1 MKKKFSIFAAMIML
15 LSIMLTAC
23 GGSSS
28 SGEAGGSGS
37 SGGEGSESAS
47 GGDKVK
53 LEIFSWWTAGGE
65 ADALK
70 ALLKGFEEK
79 YPNINAVNAA
89 VAGGAGSNAKAV
101 LATRMQGGDPPATF
115 QVHGGA
121 ELFTWVDAGKMA
133 SLDKLYEEN
142 GWNGVFPQKIIDMN
156 SKNDHVW
163 AVPMDIHRGN
173 VIFYNK
179 KVFEEN
185 GVKPPKTFEEFF
197 AAAEKLK
204 ANGVTPLALGDKN
217 IWPATMLFENTLLG
231 KLGPEKYAKLWTGEV
246 PFDSSAVKESAKIFK
261 KMLGYINEN
270 HASLAWQDA
279 AQLVIDGKAAMTV
292 MGDWAEGYFV
302 AKGWKPKED
311 FGWIETPGTQK
322 SFMVINDSFG
332 LPKGVEN
339 PDAVKKFLSYLG
351 TKEAQV
357 TFNKIKGSIPAR
369 TDVDKSKFNVYS
381 KSTIEDFQAAKKN
394 SSLALSLAHGSAA
407 SPGFL
412 TKVNN
417 AVNIFVTQQNVDQF
431 IGQLKQ
437 ASSLLKK

>member
-1 MKKKFSIFAAMIML
+1 MKKKFSIFAALIMALSMIL
-15 LSIMLTAC
+15 AAC
-23 GGSSS
+23 SNS
-28 SGEAGGSGS
+28 GGSGN
-37 SGGEGSESAS
+37 SGASGEDDNSGNTV

-133 SLDKLYEEN
+133 TLDKLYEKN

-156 SKNDHVW
+156 SKNNHVW
-163 AVPMDIHRGN
+163 AVPLDIHRGN

-185 GVKPPKTFEEFF
+185 GVQPPKTFEEFF

-217 IWPATMLFENTLLG
+217 IWPATMLFENTLLA
-231 KLGPEKYAKLWTGEV
+231 KLGPEKYAELWTGEV
-246 PFDSSAVKESAKIFK
+246 PFDDPAVKESADIFK

-302 AKGWKPKED
+302 AKGWEPKKD
-311 FGWIETPGTQK
+311 FGWIETPGTQQ

-381 KSTIEDFQAAKKN
+381 KSTIEDFQAAKEN

-417 AVNIFVTQQNVDQF
+417 AVNVFVTQQNVDQF
-431 IGQLKQ
+431 ISKLKQ
-437 ASSLLKK
+437 ASSLLGK

>member
-1 MKKKFSIFAAMIML
+1 MKKQFRVFAAMIMA
-15 LSIMLTAC
+15 LSLILAAC
-23 GGSSS
+23 GNSGDSGNSES
-28 SGEAGGSGS
+28 SGEGEGNGSGN
-37 SGGEGSESAS
+37 AS

-133 SLDKLYEEN
+133 PLDKLYEEN
-142 GWNGVFPQKIIDMN
+142 GWNGVFPPKIVDMN

-163 AVPMDIHRGN
+163 AVPLDIHRGN

-185 GVKPPKTFEEFF
+185 GVQPPKTFEEFF

-204 ANGVTPLALGDKN
+204 AKGVTPLALGDKN

-231 KLGPEKYAKLWTGEV
+231 KLGAEKYAKLWTGEL
-246 PFDSSAVKESAKIFK
+246 PFDDPAVKESANIFK

-311 FGWIETPGTQK
+311 FGWIETPGTENA
-322 SFMVINDSFG
+322 FMVINDSFG

-381 KSTIEDFQAAKKN
+381 QSTIEDFQAAKES

-417 AVNIFVTQQNVDQF
+417 AVNVFVTQQNVDQF
-431 IGQLKQ
+431 ISKLKS